1 MAKKSN
7 QKIKLLYL
15 IKILLENTDDEHGM
29 TLAEISDSLGEY
41 GIDAERKTLYND
53 IEVLCLFGLD
63 IEKRKGKSVTYHVIS
78 REFELPELK
87 LLVDA
92 VQSSR
97 FITHKK
103 SNELIKKIEG
113 FASRY
118 EAQELQRQVFV
129 SNRIKAMNESIY
141 YAVDYIHDAI
151 NRDAKIAF
159 QYFTWDEHKQK
170 KLRHDGKIYR
180 ISPWALTWDDENYYM
195 IAYDDVEEKIK
206 HFRVDKMLHIDMN
219 GKKREGKQV
228 FQCFDIAVYSRKMFG
243 MYGGDEQ
250 LVKIQC
256 VNELAGVIID
266 RFGKEISMIPV
277 DGKHFTAS
285 VRVAVSRQFL
295 SWVMALG
302 EGAKI
307 VGPEP
312 VVEQV
317 REETKRLMQQYDIK
331 TDSYKN
337 KTT

>member
-1 MAKKSN
+1 M
-7 QKIKLLYL
+7 
-15 IKILLENTDDEHGM
+15 
-29 TLAEISDSLGEY
+29 
-41 GIDAERKTLYND
+41 
-53 IEVLCLFGLD
+53 
-63 IEKRKGKSVTYHVIS
+63 
-78 REFELPELK
+78 K
-87 LLVDA
+87 LLVDS
-92 VQSSR
+92 VQSAR
-97 FITHKK
+97 FITAKK
-103 SNELIKKIEG
+103 TNELIKKIEG
-113 FASRY
+113 LASKY
-118 EAQELQRQVFV
+118 EASKLHRQVYV
-129 SNRIKAMNESIY
+129 TQRVKTINESIY
-141 YAVDYIHDAI
+141 YNVDAI
-151 NRDAKIAF
+151 HTAIAENSQITFRYF
-159 QYFTWDEHKQK
+159 QWNVK
-170 KLRHDGKIYR
+170 KEMELRKGGALYR
-180 ISPWALTWDDENYYM
+180 VSPWALSCDDENYYM

-206 HFRVDKMLHIDMN
+206 HFRVDKMLHIEMN

-228 FQCFDIAVYSRKMFG
+228 FQSFDIAVYSRKMFG
-243 MYGGDEQ
+243 MYGGEEQ